1 MEGSLKEAEHHYAEA
16 GEWLSAVNM
25 YRSSDMWNDALR
37 VAKFYGGQ
45 SAHKRVAYAW
55 ALALGGDAGAKL
67 LNKQG
72 LIEPAIEYAT
82 ESGAFDHA
90 LELAQ
95 ACCPAKLPGIHLKHA
110 LFLED
115 EERFKEAEIEFL
127 QAGKPR
133 EAIDMFVH
141 QKAWADAC
149 RVAEGHDPPAVS
161 DVLCAQ
167 AADVAAAGD
176 RAAAEDLYVRAAKP
190 EKALQCYEEAGMWRD
205 ALRVCQRH
213 LPHLAHKVHAQYQ
226 AAQAMTGTGGAKAD
240 YLSAG
245 RALEQNRDW
254 SAAIDAYLKATQSAT
269 MNAED
274 LEEVW
279 ERAITVARVDLPNRH
294 MVVVREV
301 SRRLADMGRHE
312 AAAEVL
318 RAADQPEEAVAV
330 AVAGGAW
337 EKARESARG
346 HGQLA
351 EKVESAYQQ
360 HLMRGEA
367 AEELLQ
373 MGQTNAALDI
383 LAQKGEWDRLWE
395 SAAKQESGVETLAKY
410 AGLRVRSVLDDE
422 ASWEKPVSGSDDR
435 RELDDAVLILQEKGA
450 PPISSGP
457 GRSSSAVGAG
467 VSSGSGGPAA
477 DMYEKLV
484 KAVLGRDKEASA
496 RPGAQETVERLL
508 RVLQDQAH
516 NLKTSNK
523 TSPAG
528 FEHLLMATH
537 YTCLMGRCREKGGKD
552 CLELASKMSITLLR
566 YSDFIPSDKCFY
578 QARIN
583 TPSMCA
589 GSLCKD
595 LGNENLAFVLLN
607 RYVDLTEAIDEGN
620 ASLLDNSDFAEA
632 TNVPLVDDRTLPT
645 KQHIPV
651 EAEREEV
658 RDWVLSVCMDAKID
672 QALPPEKEASGTLY
686 QGLYA
691 SELPSCVVTGLPVH
705 KRDLIQVNHAR
716 ANKRD

>member
-1 MEGSLKEAEHHYAEA
+1 DLAIALYKKAKRFDAMVRLVAKHRPDVLKETHQYLAQQLEMEGSLKEAEHHYAEA

-95 ACCPAKLPGIHLKHA
+95 ACCPTKLPGIHLKHA

-115 EERFKEAEIEFL
+115 EERFKEAEMEFL

-330 AVAGGAW
+330 AVAGGSW

-346 HGQLA
+346 HVQLA

-367 AEELLQ
+367 TEELLQ

-410 AGLRVRSVLDDE
+410 AGLRVRSVLDEE
-422 ASWEKPVSGSDDR
+422 ASWEKPVSGSEDR
-435 RELDDAVLILQEKGA
+435 RELDDAVLVLQEKGA
-450 PPISSGP
+450 PPITSGP

-477 DMYEKLV
+477 DMYERLV

-508 RVLQDQAH
+508 RVLQDQAQ
-516 NLKTSNK
+516 NLKVRT
-523 TSPAG
+523 T
-528 FEHLLMATH
+528 
-537 YTCLMGRCREKGGKD
+537 TC
-552 CLELASKMSITLLR
+552 
-566 YSDFIPSDKCFY
+566 
-578 QARIN
+578 
-583 TPSMCA
+583 
-589 GSLCKD
+589 
-595 LGNENLAFVLLN
+595 VL
-607 RYVDLTEAIDEGN
+607 
-620 ASLLDNSDFAEA
+620 
-632 TNVPLVDDRTLPT
+632 
-645 KQHIPV
+645 
-651 EAEREEV
+651 
-658 RDWVLSVCMDAKID
+658 
-672 QALPPEKEASGTLY
+672 
-686 QGLYA
+686 
-691 SELPSCVVTGLPVH
+691 
-705 KRDLIQVNHAR
+705 
-716 ANKRD
+716 

>member
-1 MEGSLKEAEHHYAEA
+1 MDLAIAMYKKAKRYDAMVRLVAKHRPDILKETHQYLAQQLEMDGSLKEAEQHYAEA

-37 VAKFYGGQ
+37 VAKFHGGH

-115 EERFKEAEIEFL
+115 EERFKEAEEEFL

-141 QKAWADAC
+141 QKAWSDAC

-213 LPHLAHKVHAQYQ
+213 LPHLAHKVQTQYQ
-226 AAQAMTGTGGAKAD
+226 AAQALTGTGGAKAD

-245 RALEQNRDW
+245 RALEQHQDW
-254 SAAIDAYLKATQSAT
+254 SAAIDAYLKASRWMLMQYD
-269 MNAED
+269 ED

-279 ERAITVARVDLPNRH
+279 ERAITVARTEVPNRH

-301 SRRLADMGRHE
+301 SGRLADLGRHE

-318 RAADQPEEAVAV
+318 RAADQPAEAVAV

-367 AEELLQ
+367 TEELLQ

-383 LAQKGEWDRLWE
+383 LAQKGEWNRLWE
-395 SAAKQESGVETLAKY
+395 SAAKQGSGPETLSKY
-410 AGLRVRSVLDDE
+410 ASLRARSVLDDD
-422 ASWEKPVSGSDDR
+422 ANWERPMSNDSNR
-435 RELDDAVLILQEKGA
+435 HELDDAVLALEEKGA
-450 PPISSGP
+450 SAVSSGGP
-457 GRSSSAVGAG
+457 GRSSS
-467 VSSGSGGPAA
+467 SSGGNGGTAA
-477 DMYEKLV
+477 NMYERLV
-484 KAVLGRDKEASA
+484 KAVLGRDREGSA
-496 RPGAQETVERLL
+496 RAGAQETVERLL
-508 RVLQDQAH
+508 RVLHTQSDI
-516 NLKTSNK
+516 LKASSK
-523 TSPAG
+523 TPPEG
-528 FEHLLMATH
+528 FENLLMATH
-537 YTCLMGRCREKGGKD
+537 YTCMMDRCREQGGKD
-552 CLELASKMSITLLR
+552 CLELASKASITLIR
-566 YSDFIPSDKCFY
+566 YGDVIPSDKCFY
-578 QARIN
+578 QA
-583 TPSMCA
+583 
-589 GSLCKD
+589 GSLCKK

-632 TNVPLVDDRTLPT
+632 TNVPLVDDSNLPT
-645 KQHIPV
+645 KQ
-651 EAEREEV
+651 
-658 RDWVLSVCMDAKID
+658 
-672 QALPPEKEASGTLY
+672 
-686 QGLYA
+686 
-691 SELPSCVVTGLPVH
+691 VTP
-705 KRDLIQVNHAR
+705 
-716 ANKRD
+716 